1 MGVSAGSDYRNK
13 QTREYLRSSSQKM
26 MNPIKTEKDY
36 DMALQRAE
44 SIFDAKPNSVEA
56 DELDILVTLIEK
68 YEQIHYPI
76 PEPDPIEAIR
86 FMMEQKGMTD
96 NDLGIILNSRSRV
109 SEIFKRKRALTIKQ
123 IRLLQQNLNIPANVL
138 IKEYALL

>member
-1 MGVSAGSDYRNK
+1 M
-13 QTREYLRSSSQKM
+13 EI
-26 MNPIKTEKDY
+26 NPIKTEKDY
-36 DMALQRAE
+36 DLALQRAE
-44 SIFDAKPNSVEA
+44 LIFEAKPNSLEA

-68 YEQIHYPI
+68 YEQINYSI
-76 PEPDPIEAIR
+76 PEPDPIEAIK